1 MGLERIEAQF
11 GGMLAGAAAQQ
22 LPAGDRCQRIRLQQF
37 MQHAAVNVCS
47 GRQPQQSQGG
57 RDDVE

>member
-1 MGLERIEAQF
+1 
-11 GGMLAGAAAQQ
+11 
-22 LPAGDRCQRIRLQQF
+22 
-37 MQHAAVNVCS
+37 MQHAAVHVCS